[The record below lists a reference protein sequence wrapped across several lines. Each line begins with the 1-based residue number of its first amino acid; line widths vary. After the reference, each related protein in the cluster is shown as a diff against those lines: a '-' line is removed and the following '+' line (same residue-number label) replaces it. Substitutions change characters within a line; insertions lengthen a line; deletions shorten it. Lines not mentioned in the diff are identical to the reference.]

1 MEPIKM
7 PISLVA
13 PLIWENERPDLYLEV
28 LNAFHNKYAPTCTI
42 TRAVR
47 GGCIVLTATRKDT

>member
-13 PLIWENERPDLYLEV
+13 PLIRENERPDLYLEV
-28 LNAFHNKYAPTCTI
+28 LNAFHNKYAPTCEI
-42 TRAVR
+42 TRKVQD
-47 GGCIVLTATRKDT
+47 GCIILTATRKDT